1 MSSYLP
7 EKVFTVCTFNSATNY
22 GKLLTNPD
30 RRAEFTVRFKGQDKP
45 LLTEADRKLDG
56 QFSCKTGWS
65 SGFGSIAFG
74 GGIIA
79 GMAMAAT
86 IAVIPVA
93 GWIVGGAIALICVG
107 IGLFNMLQPK
117 PTCSE
122 MISFDES
129 SWLNPHLLVTFNGH
143 AAVTKQSMIS
153 CKEGGFLLPFIS
165 ESAAAEAASD
175 IGWMNRGEI
184 TLTAVTSFIG
194 GMAAGFTGGTAGG
207 AAAAVNKLTQSVL
220 YGGAFSAVILQPLL
234 GLQQRHMREGYDND
248 NNPYYNN
255 MAGEVDIL
263 WEDPGLLL
271 ENPSFGLPAPA
282 GTTVDIVDNMNQMSD
297 HNPAWD
303 PVVDSI
309 PAPVG
314 PAIDMV
320 DDIDFLP
327 DTTESSWNL
336 KNPFDRMN
344 KVMEHLLKQMENLRK
359 VSGSTREIARL
370 SAQIAAIDKA
380 LERARVTKSFAGK
393 KNPYGRQVL
402 KAIQRGAYGPEAQ
415 RIFSRRSE
423 DGKKKERVKGANRA
437 LLYQNARDVL
447 QRNQQNQ
454 RNTLGQHQSALNNNR
469 ATIQAN
475 NRMAGIS
482 ITGLALPFVTNY
494 FSEKTMQ
501 IAADAAA
508 ADMSNG
514 ISIMSKEH

>member
-7 EKVFTVCTFNSATNY
+7 EKVYTVCTFNSDTNY

-30 RRAEFTVRFKGQDKP
+30 RRAQFTVRFKGQDKP

-74 GGIIA
+74 GGIVA

-86 IAVIPVA
+86 VAVIPFA
-93 GWIVGGAIALICVG
+93 GWVVGIGIALVCLG

-129 SWLNPHLLVTFNGH
+129 SWLNPHPLVTFNGH
-143 AAVTKQSMIS
+143 AAVTKQSMIT

-184 TLTAVTSFIG
+184 ALTTVTSFIG

-207 AAAAVNKLTQSVL
+207 GAAAVNKLTQSML
-220 YGGAFSAVILQPLL
+220 YGGAFSAVVMQPLL
-234 GLQQRHMREGYDND
+234 AVQQQEMREGYDND
-248 NNPYYNN
+248 DNPYYSD
-255 MAGEVDIL
+255 MAGEVDI
-263 WEDPGLLL
+263 W
-271 ENPSFGLPAPA
+271 NPTPAFPTPV
-282 GTTVDIVDNMNQMSD
+282 GTGVDIADNTIQTTDWESVADSLPEPAKPVAGMFDNMDIPEPESTWNFKTL
-297 HNPAWD
+297 
-303 PVVDSI
+303 VD
-309 PAPVG
+309 
-314 PAIDMV
+314 
-320 DDIDFLP
+320 
-327 DTTESSWNL
+327 
-336 KNPFDRMN
+336 RCN
-344 KVMEHLLKQMENLRK
+344 KVMDHLAKQIENLRK
-359 VSGSTREIARL
+359 VSGSTREIVRL

-423 DGKKKERVKGANRA
+423 DGKKRKRVKGANRA
-437 LLYQNARDVL
+437 GLYQNARTVL
-447 QRNQQNQ
+447 QRDQQNQ
-454 RNTLGQHQSALNNNR
+454 RNALRQHQSAFNNNR
-469 ATIQAN
+469 DNIRTHG
-475 NRMAGIS
+475 RMAGIS
-482 ITGLALPFVTNY
+482 GLGLVLPFATNY
-494 FSEKTMQ
+494 VSEKTMQ

-508 ADMSNG
+508 ADMANG
-514 ISIMSKEH
+514 ISIVANQH